1 MYTHCIHRV
10 FSCNVYCML
19 SIFSPDLLSSS
30 PPAQPPPL
38 VPFISLGSSA
48 STHTHTWFSIISW
61 NCLDLSNT
69 TIYSCFHFLSN
80 NFHLLYGGSKSS
92 FTSPAFSCHS
102 SAVGHLGC
110 FHNSTI
116 ANTAAINFWPGLN
129 CPYIPFF
136 YRVKLFIQDSFL
148 YFLSKFTRRGVM
160 WHMHTCMDT
169 CLGMLW
175 LHPYVCWLLILLKPV
190 SPKRNG
196 ELGPEHPHRIL
207 DGTDFRTRSAL
218 LTPTPAPLW
227 KKYVAG
233 LGFPPLVRHSG
244 HSISSF
250 VENRTVPRFSNAGED
265 LALPGLLNQRIQL
278 PWNKSITK
286 SRPACGDWFHG
297 EVLPF
302 PT

>member
-1 MYTHCIHRV
+1 MYTHCTHRT

-19 SIFSPDLLSSS
+19 SIFSPCLLSLS

-48 STHTHTWFSIISW
+48 STHMHTWFSITSW

-80 NFHLLYGGSKSS
+80 NFHLLYGCSKSP
-92 FTSPAFSCHS
+92 FTSPAFSCLS

-116 ANTAAINFWPGLN
+116 ANTVAINFWPGLN

-148 YFLSKFTRRGVM
+148 YFLPKFTRRGIM
-160 WHMHTCMDT
+160 WHMCTHAHAHGYMPGHALTSSLCM
-169 CLGMLW
+169 LVQRGM
-175 LHPYVCWLLILLKPV
+175 
-190 SPKRNG
+190 G

-218 LTPTPAPLW
+218 LTPTLAPLW
-227 KKYVAG
+227 KKCVAG
-233 LGFPPLVRHSG
+233 LGFPPRVRHSV
-244 HSISSF
+244 HSISSS
-250 VENRTVPRFSNAGED
+250 VENRTVSRFSSAGED
-265 LALPGLLNQRIQL
+265 LALSGLLNQRIQL
-278 PWNKSITK
+278 PRNKSITK